1 MRTSF
6 VLKFVLVEGYIFE
19 KDSQTLLATP
29 VEIVNQGE
37 LIVQGLSNV
46 NLTEEA
52 HKLALNP

>member
-1 MRTSF
+1 MRASF

-19 KDSQTLLATP
+19 KDGQTLLAMP

>member
-19 KDSQTLLATP
+19 KDNQTLLATS
-29 VEIVNQGE
+29 VEKANQGD
-37 LIVQGLSNV
+37 LIVEGLSNV

-52 HKLALNP
+52 HRLA